1 MKARESG
8 MPEEKIWENFF
19 DADKVLEELE
29 VGVDIENLVDLGFG
43 YGTFTIPASRKIKG
57 TVHAYDIEESAVKG
71 LKNKLKLLRIENIVI
86 YNKDFIAEG
95 TGLPDGETDFALL
108 FNILH
113 AEESADILNEV
124 HRILKKGGKAG
135 IIHWRF
141 DPNTPR
147 GPSMMIRPEPETL
160 RSMLINA
167 GFNILK
173 YNINLPPYH
182 YGILAQI

>member
-19 DADKVLEELE
+19 DADKILEELE
-29 VGVDIENLVDLGFG
+29 VVKDIENLVDLGFG
-43 YGTFTIPASRKIKG
+43 YGTFTIPACRKIKG
-57 TVHAYDIEESAVKG
+57 IVHAYDIEEFAVKG
-71 LKNKLKLLRIENIVI
+71 LENKLKLFRIENVFI
-86 YNKDFIAEG
+86 YNKDFISEG
-95 TGLPDGETDFALL
+95 TGLKDEEADFVLL

-113 AEESADILNEV
+113 AEESAGVLSEV
-124 HRILKKGGKAG
+124 HRILKKNGKAG
-135 IIHWRF
+135 IIHWRY
-141 DPNTPR
+141 DPSTPR
-147 GPSMMIRPEPETL
+147 GPSMTIRPEPETL

-182 YGILAQI
+182 YGILAQK